1 MSLIAAY
8 SFDEGQGTSA
18 AEASG
23 GAAISGIPG
32 WAAGRHGSG
41 LRVDRVAGP
50 LVTPFATD
58 TPFTIMF
65 DVFLVGAGNSP
76 YNVIMND
83 WENQGDSPFGNVQVG
98 PGGLLEWYLGA
109 DTSTPINQG
118 QWYNIALSATGTN
131 RKTHVDGVL
140 AATSSTNTNRSG
152 TGPIV
157 LGGFGGYEPNM
168 IMDNLR
174 FYDAPLSD
182 AEVAAVA
189 GTPVVV
195 ESGSQDGSFWIWN
208 GAEKEPVNLRGLWN
222 GADVEPLTYRIHS

>member
-8 SFDEGQGTSA
+8 AFDEGQGASA

-23 GAAISGIPG
+23 GPAIAGIPA
-32 WAAGRHGSG
+32 WATGRHGSG

-50 LVTPFATD
+50 VFTPFSTN

-65 DVFLVGAGNSP
+65 DVFLVGGGNSA

-83 WENQGDSPFGNVQVG
+83 WENQGDSAFGNVQVG
-98 PGGLLEWYLGA
+98 PSGNLEWYLGA
-109 DTSTPINQG
+109 DTTTLIAQG
-118 QWYNIALSATGTN
+118 EWRHIALSATGTN

-140 AATSSTNTNRSG
+140 AATSSTNTNMSG

-157 LGGFGGYEPNM
+157 LGGFSGYEPNM

-174 FYDAPLSD
+174 VYDAALSD
-182 AEVAAVA
+182 AEIAAVA

-195 ESGSQDGSFWIWN
+195 EAGSENGSFWIWD
-208 GAEKEPVNLRGLWN
+208 GASREAINLRGLWN
-222 GADVEPLTYRIHS
+222 GTDVEPLTYRIHN